1 MRIIEFRK
9 GQPSTVE
16 HVNATIK
23 PARVTLLGDDIIIGL
38 ATSAG
43 EWRVALDRRD
53 TRILGEILARL
64 PDPQWTD

>member
-9 GQPSTVE
+9 GQASTVE
-16 HVNATIK
+16 HVNATIN

-64 PDPQWTD
+64 PDPQRTD